1 MATDLRASASLILA
15 GLAAQGITTVSRV
28 YHLDRGYEQIEAK
41 LRRARRE
48 DSEIAVKPGLTI
60 ALPKGRLFQESVTLL
75 EKIHCSAE
83 GLGEGRR
90 LVFEDAEQRTRFL
103 ILRPVDI
110 PTYVEYGAADVG
122 IVGKDVIDEGERRLR
137 APGPQIWSLPPVI
150 AQPGSVAQEQS
161 LTDWSY
167 IRVATKFPRITER
180 YYNGKGVPVE
190 IIRLAG
196 SIELAPRRTVRTYC
210 GFGRNRTDDG
220 GKWPRR
226 GRRSHASVG
235 PSHRQF
241 SQKTKYEQVTDLI
254 SRLKQ
259 VI

>member
-1 MATDLRASASLILA
+1 
-15 GLAAQGITTVSRV
+15 
-28 YHLDRGYEQIEAK
+28 
-41 LRRARRE
+41 
-48 DSEIAVKPGLTI
+48 VKPGLTI
-60 ALPKGRLFQESVTLL
+60 ALPKGRLFRESVTLL

-122 IVGKDVIDEGERRLR
+122 IVGKDVIDEGERDVYEPLDLKFGRCRL
-137 APGPQIWSLPPVI
+137 VI
-150 AQPGSVAQEQS
+150 AQPGSMSQEQS

-190 IIRLAG
+190 IIRLSG
-196 SIELAPRRTVRTYC
+196 SIELAPLVGLCERIVDLVETGRTMAENGLVVVGEVMRVSA
-210 GFGRNRTDDG
+210 RLIVNR
-220 GKWPRR
+220 
-226 GRRSHASVG
+226 A
-235 PSHRQF
+235 

>member
-1 MATDLRASASLILA
+1 
-15 GLAAQGITTVSRV
+15 
-28 YHLDRGYEQIEAK
+28 
-41 LRRARRE
+41 
-48 DSEIAVKPGLTI
+48 VKPGLTI

-122 IVGKDVIDEGERRLR
+122 IVGKDVIDEGERDVYEPLDLKFGRCRL
-137 APGPQIWSLPPVI
+137 VI

-196 SIELAPRRTVRTYC
+196 SIELAPLVGLCERIVDLVETGRTMAENGLVVVGEVMRVSA
-210 GFGRNRTDDG
+210 RLIVNR
-220 GKWPRR
+220 
-226 GRRSHASVG
+226 A
-235 PSHRQF
+235 